1 MENFSGFII
10 SIGFNQTL
18 CFFQIVAVAIIF
30 VILASMTTFC
40 LETMP
45 SFKDS
50 EHIFDDIE
58 IFYCIF
64 FTIDFLLRLTCCPQK
79 KLLLTNI
86 LTWIDFIATLQFY
99 IGFIAQNNVL
109 NFLFMLRLLRIFRL
123 IRFFKDLT
131 GMLVIGQTLK
141 ASAKE
146 LLLLGLIL
154 FVPMMIFSTMI
165 YHAEQVII
173 PCINTFQISLHSTRT
188 KSKPCT
194 KNEIFD

>member
-1 MENFSGFII
+1 
-10 SIGFNQTL
+10 
-18 CFFQIVAVAIIF
+18 
-30 VILASMTTFC
+30 MTTFC

-50 EHIFDDIE
+50 KHIFDDIE

-64 FTIDFLLRLTCCPQK
+64 FTIDFLLRLICCPQK

-109 NFLFMLRLLRIFRL
+109 NFLFMFRLLRIFRL

-173 PCINTFQISLHSTRT
+173 PCTNTSQLLLHSTRRKPMHCT
-188 KSKPCT
+188 KS
-194 KNEIFD
+194 EVFHYRVLQ